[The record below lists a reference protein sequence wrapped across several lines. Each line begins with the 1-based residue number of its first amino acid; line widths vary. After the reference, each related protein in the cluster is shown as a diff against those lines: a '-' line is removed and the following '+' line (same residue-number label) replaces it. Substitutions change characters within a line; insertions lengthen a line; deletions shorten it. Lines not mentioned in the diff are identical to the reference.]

1 MSFSPSQ
8 GPRRW
13 FRAMPVVILVAVTVG
28 VTGAIARADAP
39 ATVSV
44 PVPTTATTADPVIQ
58 WNRVLLGIL
67 GTPGAQPATIHAT
80 RNLAILHTAIYDA
93 VDSIDRTSK
102 PYLVSIKSPRR
113 ANPDAAAAA
122 AGYTVLANLYPSQ
135 QETLTAQLNSS
146 LASVPNGYHKFEGVR
161 VGEAVANALL
171 ALRADDG
178 AANAQP
184 VFVPGTLPGDY
195 QLTPPAF
202 AQPAFT
208 QWPTVRPF
216 ALRTASQFR
225 PVPPPALTSK
235 AYADAFKEL
244 QSLGAINSITR
255 TADQTQIAQ
264 FWNPPIWIAWN
275 NIADTAALAHP
286 HTLMQ
291 NARLFALLNVSFAD
305 SAIAFYDAKYTY
317 HFWRPVTA
325 IRAADNDG
333 NAATVGDPNWTP
345 LAPTAQDP
353 SYPGAHAVIS
363 AAAANVLTSFFGS
376 DHIGFSAQSSA
387 LPGIE
392 RSFPSFSAAAN
403 EASVSRIYAGQ
414 HFRTDEVAGQ
424 QLGGQVSDYVL
435 HTLLLPTRPGG
446 GA

>member
-1 MSFSPSQ
+1 
-8 GPRRW
+8 
-13 FRAMPVVILVAVTVG
+13 
-28 VTGAIARADAP
+28 
-39 ATVSV
+39 
-44 PVPTTATTADPVIQ
+44 
-58 WNRVLLGIL
+58 
-67 GTPGAQPATIHAT
+67 
-80 RNLAILHTAIYDA
+80 
-93 VDSIDRTSK
+93 
-102 PYLVSIKSPRR
+102 
-113 ANPDAAAAA
+113 
-122 AGYTVLANLYPSQ
+122 VLANLYPSQ
-135 QETLTAQLNSS
+135 QETLTAQLSSS

-171 ALRADDG
+171 ALRGDDG

-202 AQPAFT
+202 AQPVFT

-216 ALRTASQFR
+216 ALRAASQFR
-225 PVPPPALTSK
+225 PGPPPALTSK
-235 AYADAFKEL
+235 AYTDAFKEL
-244 QSLGAINSITR
+244 QSLGAVNSTTR

-275 NIADTAALAHP
+275 NIAETAALAHP

-305 SAIAFYDAKYTY
+305 SVIAFYDAKYTY

-325 IRAADNDG
+325 IRAGA
-333 NAATVGDPNWTP
+333 DPNWTP

-363 AAAANVLTSFFGS
+363 AAAANVLASFFGT
-376 DHIGFSAQSSA
+376 DRVGFSAQSSA
-387 LPGIE
+387 LPGVQ

-424 QLGGQVSDYVL
+424 QLGGQVSSYVL
-435 HTLLLPTRPGG
+435 HTVLLPTRPGG
-446 GA
+446 ST

>member
-1 MSFSPSQ
+1 
-8 GPRRW
+8 
-13 FRAMPVVILVAVTVG
+13 
-28 VTGAIARADAP
+28 
-39 ATVSV
+39 
-44 PVPTTATTADPVIQ
+44 
-58 WNRVLLGIL
+58 LLGIL

-184 VFVPGTLPGDY
+184 VFVPGSLPGDY

-225 PVPPPALTSK
+225 PGPPPALTSK

-244 QSLGAINSITR
+244 QSLGAINSTTR

-363 AAAANVLTSFFGS
+363 AAAANVLTSFFGG

-387 LPGIE
+387 LPGIA